1 MPSYPRLCLEVSTLA
16 IDTALSHSLALSF
29 SRERALSRSLAVS
42 LSRSLAF
49 SLSRSLAFSLS
60 LVVGAHTH
68 SPNTRQLALVDV
80 RLLERRVAHHVAA
93 LDQPLDRALAVAPL
107 H

>member
-29 SRERALSRSLAVS
+29 SRERALSRSLAV
-42 LSRSLAF
+42 